1 MAEPQTT
8 TTSSMGS
15 ASLYAMGASALIQA
29 FGSISITKH
38 NNAIAKSQANIA
50 KLNAETME
58 LQYQMTLHAA
68 NSRIRQTTMQAGQVK
83 NRQKAAL
90 AASGVAIGVGSAAEL
105 TASTDI
111 TKEIDVN
118 TIHKNAHAQAWGY
131 RQQAANYKGQ
141 AYMAQAQKRGIG
153 ETFGVTL
160 LQGAGQMGLAYLAST
175 DFKKA
180 DASKQG
186 DTSASSAPATTAS
199 APATQSNNDR
209 WGLKPSKVK
218 FDPYTLSG

>member
-1 MAEPQTT
+1 MAETQTT
-8 TTSSMGS
+8 TTSSMGN
-15 ASLYAMGASALIQA
+15 ASLFAMGASALIQA

-58 LQYQMTLHAA
+58 MQYQMTLSAA
-68 NSRIRQTTMQAGQVK
+68 NSKIRQTTMQAGQVK

-131 RQQAANYKGQ
+131 RQQAANYMGQ
-141 AYMAQAQKRGIG
+141 AYMAQAQQRSVG
-153 ETFGVTL
+153 EAFGVTL
-160 LQGAGQMGLAYLAST
+160 LQGAGNMGLTYLAAT
-175 DFKKA
+175 EFKKA
-180 DASKQG
+180 DTAKQG
-186 DTSASSAPATTAS
+186 DTTTPATS
-199 APATQSNNDR
+199 VSTQANNDR
-209 WGLKPSKVK
+209 WGLKTSNVK
-218 FDPYTLSG
+218 ADSLYSLNI

>member
-1 MAEPQTT
+1 MAETQTT
-8 TTSSMGS
+8 TTSSMGN
-15 ASLYAMGASALIQA
+15 ASLFAMGASALIQA

-58 LQYQMTLHAA
+58 MQYQMTLSAA
-68 NSRIRQTTMQAGQVK
+68 NSKIRQTTMQAGQVK

-131 RQQAANYKGQ
+131 RQQAANYMGQ
-141 AYMAQAQKRGIG
+141 AYMAQAQQRSVG
-153 ETFGVTL
+153 EAFGVTL
-160 LQGAGQMGLAYLAST
+160 LQGAGNMGLTYLAAT
-175 DFKKA
+175 EFKKD

-186 DTSASSAPATTAS
+186 DTTTPATSAS
-199 APATQSNNDR
+199 TQANNDR
-209 WGLKPSKVK
+209 WGLKTSNVK
-218 FDPYTLSG
+218 ADSLYSLNI

>member
-1 MAEPQTT
+1 MSESQTT
-8 TTSSMGS
+8 TTSSMGKS
-15 ASLYAMGASALIQA
+15 SLYAMGASALIQA

-68 NSRIRQTTMQAGQVK
+68 NSKIRQTTMQAGQVK

-111 TKEIDVN
+111 TKELDVN

-153 ETFGVTL
+153 EAFTVTL
-160 LQGAGQMGLAYLAST
+160 LQGAGRMGLAYLATT

-180 DASKQG
+180 DASQQG
-186 DTSASSAPATTAS
+186 DTPAQGDATTPATSAS
-199 APATQSNNDR
+199 TQANNDR
-209 WGLKPSKVK
+209 WALKPSNVK
-218 FDPYTLSG
+218 FDPYSLSI